1 MSKKKSSTKMTSH
14 SKYIGI
20 DPGKGGG
27 IAVIDEEG
35 IKAYKCP
42 NTVEDM
48 AILFSMI
55 VNGVAPVEV
64 IVGIERVWARPTNG
78 SRHSFAYG
86 VNFGEWLGI
95 IACHELIPTLILPL
109 TWMKHFNC
117 PKGLK
122 VEIRKRWLKSK
133 AMELFP
139 ELKKVTLATAD
150 AILIAKYIEENV

>member
-1 MSKKKSSTKMTSH
+1 MSKKKSSTKTTSH

-48 AILFSMI
+48 AILFSMAI
-55 VNGVAPVEV
+55 NGEAPVKV
-64 IVGIERVWARPTNG
+64 VVGIERVWARPTNG

-86 VNFGEWLGI
+86 TNYGEWLGI

-109 TWMKHFNC
+109 TWMKHFEC

>member
-1 MSKKKSSTKMTSH
+1 MTSH

-27 IAVIDEEG
+27 IAVIDG
-35 IKAYKCP
+35 GKIKAYKCP
-42 NTVEDM
+42 STVEDM
-48 AILFSMI
+48 AILFGLM
-55 VNGVAPVEV
+55 VNGTSADK
-64 IVGIERVWARPTNG
+64 ILVGIERVWARPTNG

-86 VNFGEWLGI
+86 TNYGEWLGI

-109 TWMKHFNC
+109 TWMKHFEC

-139 ELKKVTLATAD
+139 ALKKVTLATAD
-150 AILIAKYIEENV
+150 AILITKYVKENI

>member
-1 MSKKKSSTKMTSH
+1 MSKKKSLTQKKSH

-27 IAVIDEEG
+27 IAVIDDG
-35 IKAYKCP
+35 KMKAYKCP

-48 AILFSMI
+48 AILFSLM
-55 VNGVAPVEV
+55 VNGTAANK
-64 IVGIERVWARPTNG
+64 ILVGIERVWARPTNG

-86 VNFGEWLGI
+86 TNYGEWLGI

-109 TWMKHFNC
+109 TWMKHVGC
-117 PKGLK
+117 QKGLK
-122 VEIRKRWLKSK
+122 VEVRKRWLKDK
-133 AMELFP
+133 AIESYP

-150 AILIAKYIEENV
+150 AILITKYIKESV

>member
-1 MSKKKSSTKMTSH
+1 MSKKKSLTKTIYH

-27 IAVIDEEG
+27 ITVIGKD

-48 AILFSMI
+48 AMLFSLI
-55 VNGVAPVEV
+55 VNSTAPTKIV
-64 IVGIERVWARPTNG
+64 VGIERVWARPTNG

-86 VNFGEWLGI
+86 TNYGEWLGI

-122 VEIRKRWLKSK
+122 VEIRKRCLKDK
-133 AMELFP
+133 AKEFYP
-139 ELKKVTLATAD
+139 ELNKVTLATAD
-150 AILIAKYIEENV
+150 AILIARYVKENV